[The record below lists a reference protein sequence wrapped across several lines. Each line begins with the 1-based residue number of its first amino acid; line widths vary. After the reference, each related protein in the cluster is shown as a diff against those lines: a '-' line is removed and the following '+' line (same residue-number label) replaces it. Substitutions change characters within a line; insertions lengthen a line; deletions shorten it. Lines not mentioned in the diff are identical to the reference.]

1 MKHTLSRDITLT
13 VVVASLALAGCKG
26 KDNVAVADTT
36 SASTMGM
43 ADSTKMNAANTST
56 AAPLSDGN
64 IAGLIDEVNV
74 ADSTLAAAALPKLT
88 NSGARGF
95 ARLMMG
101 EHHALHVKGLALEKE
116 QKITPEVPAAD
127 PFKGAVGAE
136 QSALAPLPKGVAYDS
151 TYMANEI
158 GIHQAVIE
166 WQGKNVP
173 QNQALQGY
181 MKDAKGVYQ
190 KHLDQGNNVLTKLS
204 GHPSS

>member
-13 VVVASLALAGCKG
+13 VVVASLALGGCKG
-26 KDNVAVADTT
+26 RDNVAVADTT
-36 SASTMGM
+36 SASTMAM
-43 ADSTKMNAANTST
+43 PDSAKMTSASAM

-88 NSGARGF
+88 SSGARNF

-116 QKITPEVPAAD
+116 QKITPEIPAAD
-127 PFKGAVGAE
+127 PFKGAVAAE
-136 QSALAPLPKGVAYDS
+136 QSALAPLPKGAAYDS
-151 TYMANEI
+151 TYIANEV

-173 QNQALQGY
+173 QNQALQGF
-181 MKDAKGVYQ
+181 MKDAKGIYQ
-190 KHLDQGNNVLTKLS
+190 KHLDQGLSTQTKMS
-204 GHPSS
+204 GGPSS